1 MKTVVKCSF
10 PDCDDYAVM
19 KVAAPWKDGSHAE
32 LNTYGYACPAHA
44 VPDGQDEFAN
54 RIRPSSGWSSLGS
67 EPAGLV
73 REFRWNKNYDW
84 FVMFGQS
91 ENQE

>member
-1 MKTVVKCSF
+1 MLS
-10 PDCDDYAVM
+10 P
-19 KVAAPWKDGSHAE
+19 
-32 LNTYGYACPAHA
+32 

-54 RIRPSSGWSSLGS
+54 RIRLSSGWSSLGS